1 MSGFYEPP
9 PAFTSPYRAR
19 LRAPKWDLIRAHLGR
34 PVPAVLSSLYEG
46 PEESVLRAHFRL
58 FPPDGSPERWLD
70 LFLPMDE
77 EAVAPDGV
85 PLPPGAVA
93 FADDEHGDHYVFV
106 PDASPEGDGPVYL
119 RPHQASRPPT
129 VEPPRMV
136 PVAASFAGFLAWERR
151 QSH

>member
-19 LRAPKWDLIRAHLGR
+19 LRHPRWDLIAEQLGR
-34 PVPAVLSSLYEG
+34 PVPSIPHMLYDV
-46 PEESVLRAHFRL
+46 PETVLRSHFRV
-58 FPPDGSPERWLD
+58 FPPEGAPERWLD

-77 EAVAPDGV
+77 EAVAPDGE

-106 PDASPEGDGPVYL
+106 PDASPEGDGPVFL
-119 RPHQASRPPT
+119 RLHHQA
-129 VEPPRMV
+129 EHAML
-136 PVAASFAGFLAWERR
+136 PVAPALSTFLAWERR

>member
-9 PAFTSPYRAR
+9 PAFTSPYRTR
-19 LRAPKWDLIRAHLGR
+19 LRSPKWDLIGRQLGR
-34 PVPAVLSSLYEG
+34 EVPSILHSLYDA
-46 PEESVLRAHFRL
+46 PETVLRSHFRL
-58 FPPDGSPERWLD
+58 FPPDGAPERWLD

-85 PLPPGAVA
+85 PLPHGAVA

-106 PDASPEGDGPVYL
+106 PGASPEGDGPVYL
-119 RPHQASRPPT
+119 RPHGRPGDALL
-129 VEPPRMV
+129 
-136 PVAASFAGFLAWERR
+136 PVARSLSTFLAWERR

>member
-9 PAFTSPYRAR
+9 PAFASPYRAR
-19 LRAPKWDLIRAHLGR
+19 LRAPKWDLIVRQLGR
-34 PVPAVLSSLYEG
+34 PVPSILHSLYDAPDAVLRS
-46 PEESVLRAHFRL
+46 HFRL
-58 FPPDGSPERWLD
+58 FPPDGGPERWLD

-85 PLPPGAVA
+85 PLPAGAVA

-106 PDASPEGDGPVYL
+106 PDTSPEGDGPVFL
-119 RPHQASRPPT
+119 RPHGQADQALL
-129 VEPPRMV
+129 
-136 PVAASFAGFLAWERR
+136 PVASSLSTFLTWERR

>member
-9 PAFTSPYRAR
+9 PAFSSPYRAR
-19 LRAPKWDLIRAHLGR
+19 LGSPKWDLIRRQLGR
-34 PVPAVLSSLYEG
+34 PVPPILHALYDAPEAVLRS
-46 PEESVLRAHFRL
+46 HFRL
-58 FPPDGSPERWLD
+58 FPPDGGPVRWLD

-119 RPHQASRPPT
+119 RPHDQPEHPLL
-129 VEPPRMV
+129 
-136 PVAASFAGFLAWERR
+136 PVAPLLSTFLAWERR
-151 QSH
+151 QRH